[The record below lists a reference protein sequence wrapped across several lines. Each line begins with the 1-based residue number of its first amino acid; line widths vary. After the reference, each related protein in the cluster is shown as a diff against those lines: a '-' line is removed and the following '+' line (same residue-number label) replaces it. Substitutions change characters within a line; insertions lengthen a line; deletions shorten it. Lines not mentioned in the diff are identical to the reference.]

1 MVRVLLLPFMSP
13 VHLSVQQWL
22 KDEEYKKIKD
32 SPSAI
37 SVAIDSVSL
46 PRGKRKSMGLGS
58 KLTTSSREESTKTER
73 WWMYQMKKR
82 DDEGGGLNLRN
93 QQTSGS
99 GNKTLSILSVDSYT
113 FLSLHQVNRRQDMKQ
128 LLNNSRHGT
137 MLLDLEE
144 KERQSLT
151 LPIFA
156 CLWSL
161 YGREK
166 CPEGGEEK
174 REEDARE
181 GGAERGAERGEGEA
195 EEALHDIITGIIF
208 ATDAASSWR
217 ILAGLGVSTAS
228 CCCLYWGHLV
238 PAQIYLLNHC

>member
-1 MVRVLLLPFMSP
+1 
-13 VHLSVQQWL
+13 
-22 KDEEYKKIKD
+22 
-32 SPSAI
+32 
-37 SVAIDSVSL
+37 
-46 PRGKRKSMGLGS
+46 
-58 KLTTSSREESTKTER
+58 
-73 WWMYQMKKR
+73 
-82 DDEGGGLNLRN
+82 
-93 QQTSGS
+93 
-99 GNKTLSILSVDSYT
+99 
-113 FLSLHQVNRRQDMKQ
+113 MKQ

-195 EEALHDIITGIIF
+195 EEALHDIITGNYLC
-208 ATDAASSWR
+208 DR
-217 ILAGLGVSTAS
+217 CCLILTNTCRSRCVYRFLLLFILRAS
-228 CCCLYWGHLV
+228 CSCPNLLV
-238 PAQIYLLNHC
+238 KSLLRCLLNIVRFVSWVTDLLVSNSVIGCLVILC